1 VLDAV
6 RDAGVPEEQLG
17 RVRTPAG
24 LDIGARTHE
33 EIALSILAEL
43 VEARRRP
50 AVPSA
55 GPVAVAA
62 EPGCCR
68 DA

>member
-1 VLDAV
+1 
-6 RDAGVPEEQLG
+6 
-17 RVRTPAG
+17 VRTPAG

-55 GPVAVAA
+55 GAVPATPSA
-62 EPGCCR
+62 GAVPATPRGCHVS
-68 DA
+68 